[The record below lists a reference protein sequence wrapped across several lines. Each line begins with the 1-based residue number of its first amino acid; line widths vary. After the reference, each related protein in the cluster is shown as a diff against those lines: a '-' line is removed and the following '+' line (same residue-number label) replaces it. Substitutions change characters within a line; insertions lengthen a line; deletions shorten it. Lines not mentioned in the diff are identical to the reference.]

1 MKKYNLSK
9 IMKRAW
15 ELVKN
20 SGMTISSG
28 LKKAW
33 KEAKDMANKIKF
45 EATAKVAKIL
55 NGESSPCIGT
65 EYDSDSNYFTFNL
78 WEKYGKRR
86 IYINDYKRRSV
97 GYIDLNND
105 NYLETEYSYGTV
117 IETAEW
123 FMNHYEF

>member
-33 KEAKDMANKIKF
+33 KEAKEMSSKIKF

-55 NGESSPCIGT
+55 NGESSPCVGT